1 LRAALAPAKAAWQ
14 PARVVVAS
22 TSAREL
28 RKRVGWLVT
37 GALTCALAGA
47 LWAAQQP
54 ASFRAV
60 CVLDYG
66 QEPVTA
72 AAGGSQRAGPGSE
85 EWYRTQDVVL
95 ASHVL
100 AERVVQTLHLDRD
113 RTFAGS
119 GAPRDPEAMRRD
131 AASALRARLSITP
144 LPQTRVVRVAVE
156 DADPKRAASIAN
168 AVVDA
173 YLNKAVEDRVAGTE
187 RALAW
192 LSEQIGTTSRRLADT
207 EVEIQTYLERQE
219 GPALAP
225 EDRQA
230 VLTDEIKRLTQ
241 AITEARLERIGLSAR
256 VAKLKSAAQ
265 TDNPFDAHTQEIDD
279 SDEVKQLRAAYLSFV
294 LERESLPA
302 GQPPG
307 EPHQPLGQ
315 KKLDALWS
323 RMQSTLDGIVRS
335 AQAELTAVQQVE
347 TQLES
352 ALERANAAGHALQR
366 QELEYGRLNR
376 ERAEAD
382 QWLKALRER
391 SSAAGAATAAG
402 MLNARVIDPAVP
414 PLAPQPPALLPGA
427 ALGALAGTLLSSLA
441 LLLASRARP
450 ACTLETQGVQAPSE
464 HAPG

>member
-1 LRAALAPAKAAWQ
+1 VA
-14 PARVVVAS
+14 VAS
-22 TSAREL
+22 TSGSEI
-28 RKRVGWLVT
+28 RKRVGWLAT

-54 ASFRAV
+54 PSFRAV

-66 QEPVTA
+66 QEPLTA
-72 AAGGSQRAGPGSE
+72 AVGGAQVTGADSE

-95 ASHVL
+95 ASYVL
-100 AERVVQTLHLDRD
+100 AERVVQALHLDRD

-119 GAPRDPEAMRRD
+119 GAPRDAEAARGV
-131 AASALRARLSITP
+131 AASELRARLSVTP
-144 LPQTRVVRVAVE
+144 LAQTRVVRVAVE
-156 DADPKRAASIAN
+156 DADPKRAARIAN
-168 AVVDA
+168 ALVDA
-173 YLNKAVEDRVAGTE
+173 YLAKAVEDRVAATE

-192 LSEQIGTTSRRLADT
+192 LSEQIGATSRRLADT
-207 EVEIQTYLERQE
+207 EVEIQTYLEQRE
-219 GPALAP
+219 GPPLAP

-230 VLTDEIKRLTQ
+230 VLVDEIKRLTQ
-241 AITEARLERIGLSAR
+241 AITDARLERIELSAR
-256 VAKLKSAAQ
+256 LAKLKSAVE
-265 TDNPFDAHTQEIDD
+265 TDNPFDARTPEIDN

-294 LERESLPA
+294 LEREPLPA
-302 GQPPG
+302 DPPPA
-307 EPHQPLGQ
+307 ETQQPLGH
-315 KKLDALWS
+315 KKLQVLWG
-323 RMQSTLDGIVRS
+323 RMQSTLDAIVRS
-335 AQAELTAVQQVE
+335 AQADLTAVRQVE
-347 TQLES
+347 TQLQS

-376 ERAEAD
+376 ERAAAE

-414 PLAPQPPALLPGA
+414 PLAPQPPALLPSA

-450 ACTLETQGVQAPSE
+450 ARTLETQGVQAPSE

>member
-1 LRAALAPAKAAWQ
+1 M
-14 PARVVVAS
+14 
-22 TSAREL
+22 
-28 RKRVGWLVT
+28 RKRVGWLAT
-37 GALTCALAGA
+37 GALTCALVGA

-54 ASFRAV
+54 AVFRAV

-66 QEPVTA
+66 QEPSTA
-72 AAGGSQRAGPGSE
+72 AVSGSQVTGADSE
-85 EWYRTQDVVL
+85 EWYRTQDIVL
-95 ASHVL
+95 ASHAL

-113 RTFAGS
+113 RTFVGS
-119 GAPRDPEAMRRD
+119 GTPRDPEAARGV
-131 AASALRARLSITP
+131 AASELRARLSVTP

-168 AVVDA
+168 AVVDT
-173 YLNKAVEDRVAGTE
+173 YLTKAVEDRVAATE

-225 EDRQA
+225 GDRQA

-241 AITEARLERIGLSAR
+241 AITDARLERIELSAR
-256 VAKLKSAAQ
+256 VAKLKSAVE
-265 TDNPFDAHTQEIDD
+265 TDNPFDAHTQEIDNT
-279 SDEVKQLRAAYLSFV
+279 DEVKQLRAAYLSFV
-294 LERESLPA
+294 LEREPLPA
-302 GQPPG
+302 EPPPA
-307 EPHQPLGQ
+307 EPQQPLGQ
-315 KKLDALWS
+315 KRLQVLWG

-335 AQAELTAVQQVE
+335 AQAELAAVRQVE
-347 TQLES
+347 TQLQS

-376 ERAEAD
+376 ERAQAE

-414 PLAPQPPALLPGA
+414 PLVPRPPPLLPSA
-427 ALGALAGTLLSSLA
+427 TLGALAGTLLSSLA
-441 LLLASRARP
+441 LLLAGRTRTARTSEP
-450 ACTLETQGVQAPSE
+450 QGAQAASE